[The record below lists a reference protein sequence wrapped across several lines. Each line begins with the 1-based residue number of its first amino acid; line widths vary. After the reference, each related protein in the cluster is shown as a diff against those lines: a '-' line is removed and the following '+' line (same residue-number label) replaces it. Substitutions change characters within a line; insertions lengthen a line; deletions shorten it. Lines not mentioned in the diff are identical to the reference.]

1 MSKILYGE
9 ILQPGD
15 EQEQSAQAK
24 KIENGFWRTVTKSL
38 ARIPFMEDVVA
49 SYYCMMDPQTPT
61 KVRGILLAALA
72 YFVLPLD
79 IVPDFIAGFGF
90 TDDIAVLTAAI
101 AAVKSSL
108 TERHYLAAK
117 NSLSDLASAD
127 DKNSATPQ

>member
-15 EQEQSAQAK
+15 DNEQKDQAQ
-24 KIENGFWRTVTKSL
+24 KIDQGFWRTVTKSL

-49 SYYCMMDPQTPT
+49 SYYCMLDPDTPT

-79 IVPDFIAGFGF
+79 LVPDFIAGFGF

-101 AAVKSSL
+101 AAIKTSL
-108 TERHYLAAK
+108 LERHYLAAK
-117 NSLSDLASAD
+117 NSLDKINSDVGSD
-127 DKNSATPQ
+127 

>member
-1 MSKILYGE
+1 MNKILYGE

-15 EQEQSAQAK
+15 EHEQRDQAR
-24 KIENGFWRTVTKSL
+24 KIENGFWNTVTRSL

-49 SYYCMMDPQTPT
+49 SYYCMLDPQTPA

-90 TDDIAVLTAAI
+90 TDDIAVLTTAI
-101 AAVKSSL
+101 AAVKTSL
-108 TERHYLAAK
+108 AERHYLAAK
-117 NSLSDLASAD
+117 NSLSAMTQSDNKD
-127 DKNSATPQ
+127 NATSP